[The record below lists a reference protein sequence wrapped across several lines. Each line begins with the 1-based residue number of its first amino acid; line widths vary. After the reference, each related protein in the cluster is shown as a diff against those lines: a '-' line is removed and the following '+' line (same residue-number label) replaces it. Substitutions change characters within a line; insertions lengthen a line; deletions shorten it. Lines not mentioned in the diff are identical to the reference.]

1 MKHFTRTLCY
11 LQASGENLDWLQKIH
26 QAFNR
31 VQCEK
36 LSQISCLAYSCMM
49 FLVRL
54 QNSQGCRDLPAERSL
69 PTDMDQAHAVI
80 GKQGA
85 EFQRARP
92 TSVICFNCLT
102 NRFGQGEQ
110 MQQEFTKCESKTTCF
125 YLLRQ
130 LRLANSSGNFR
141 HKCHL
146 ATGFFCRNL
155 IRVVGQALI
164 WVWVRNLQRQ
174 NSWQWMFIHKE

>member
-1 MKHFTRTLCY
+1 MKHFTRTMCY

-54 QNSQGCRDLPAERSL
+54 QNSQGCRDLPAECSL

-85 EFQRARP
+85 KFQRARP
-92 TSVICFNCLT
+92 TSVMCFNCLT

-110 MQQEFTKCESKTTCF
+110 MQQE
-125 YLLRQ
+125 
-130 LRLANSSGNFR
+130 LRLASSSGNFR
-141 HKCHL
+141 HKYHL
-146 ATGFFCRNL
+146 ATGFFCCNL
-155 IRVVGQALI
+155 MRVVGQALI

-174 NSWQWMFIHKE
+174 NSWQWMFNLSTKDNKF

>member
-36 LSQISCLAYSCMM
+36 LAQISCLAYSCMM

-54 QNSQGCRDLPAERSL
+54 QNSQGCRDLPAECSL

-85 EFQRARP
+85 KFQRARP

-110 MQQEFTKCESKTTCF
+110 MQQE
-125 YLLRQ
+125 
-130 LRLANSSGNFR
+130 LRLASSSGNFR

-146 ATGFFCRNL
+146 ATGFFCCNL
-155 IRVVGQALI
+155 IRAVGQALI

-174 NSWQWMFIHKE
+174 NSWQWMFIHKG